1 MMDTTGQLLLTAE
14 IAVALA
20 GFAGIVASFQY
31 RAGASMPR
39 GLVLGLDIM
48 ITNSLGVALFAILP
62 MALSNFGIKETV
74 VWSIFSGLLVPI
86 FVVVIFKIKKRF
98 RKVPVGDKFSRLMFS
113 SWFVA
118 AYLIV
123 TANFLNVVNVLFH
136 REFGPYFVS
145 LVFTLSLSGYM
156 FSRLVVRP
164 LWIAV
169 HKQEAEQSSTNDPG

>member
-1 MMDTTGQLLLTAE
+1 MDITGQLLLTAE

-62 MALSNFGIKETV
+62 LALSNFGIEETV
-74 VWSIFSGLLVPI
+74 LWSIFSGLFVPI
-86 FVVVIFKIKKRF
+86 FVVVIIKIKREF
-98 RKVPVGDKFSRLMFS
+98 RKIPVSDKFSRLMFS
-113 SWFVA
+113 SWFAA

-123 TANFLNVVNVLFH
+123 SANFLNVLNVIFH
-136 REFGPYFVS
+136 REFGPYFIS
-145 LVFTLSLSGYM
+145 LIFTLCLSGFM

-164 LWIAV
+164 LWITV
-169 HKQEAEQSSTNDPG
+169 HKNEAEHMDWNNPR

>member
-1 MMDTTGQLLLTAE
+1 MDATGQLLLTAE

-31 RAGASMPR
+31 KSGASMPR

-48 ITNSLGVALFAILP
+48 IKNSLGVALFAILP
-62 MALSNFGIKETV
+62 LALSNFGVGEKA
-74 VWSIFSGLLVPI
+74 VWSFFSGLLVLM
-86 FVVVIFKIKKRF
+86 FVIVIYKIKKKF
-98 RKVPVGDKFSRLMFS
+98 GKIPVNDKFSRLLFS
-113 SWFVA
+113 AWFAV

-123 TANFLNVVNVLFH
+123 SANLLNAMNIVFH
-136 REFGPYFVS
+136 REFGPYFIS
-145 LVFTLSLSGYM
+145 LIFTLCLSGFM

-169 HKQEAEQSSTNDPG
+169 HRNEAEQSDKNDPDY